1 MKSNHEHTSNKI
13 LLEFTEKAPLLVQF
27 DGYIQIIMDY
37 KNQVRFC
44 SKCKA
49 WGHYTRNC
57 KNKMRCGNCFGI
69 HTDNCTCIELK
80 CANCRGPHNPQD
92 KECSYYIKEK
102 ETIKVMDEQ
111 HLSYHEAKQQTL
123 TNRSKTN
130 KNRHLIKTEPTQQP
144 TQQNQGESKQ
154 TPERNPNPSHQTK
167 NKADIERMITEARE
181 EAKTQASEHPNNSPG
196 KKSSPSCRNINTC
209 IGSNRDSNLN
219 NASNMEIH
227 TSNTNNREKH
237 ILIDSN
243 SLSNL
248 PKHEIEYFL
257 SITILKY
264 VRDLIDGILLIS
276 YDDVIPSIPYFK
288 LLTEV
293 LEKQI

>member
-1 MKSNHEHTSNKI
+1 
-13 LLEFTEKAPLLVQF
+13 
-27 DGYIQIIMDY
+27 MDY

-57 KNKMRCGNCFGI
+57 KNKMRCGNCSGS
-69 HTDNCTCIELK
+69 HNDNCTFIGLK
-80 CANCRGPHNPQD
+80 CANCRGPHNPKD
-92 KECSYYIKEK
+92 KERSYYIKEK
-102 ETIKVMDEQ
+102 EAIQLMDEQ

-123 TNRSKTN
+123 TSRSKTN
-130 KNRHLIKTEPTQQP
+130 KKQHLIKTEPNQQP
-144 TQQNQGESKQ
+144 TQQNQGESNQ
-154 TPERNPNPSHQTK
+154 TPGRNLNPSHQTK

-196 KKSSPSCRNINTC
+196 KQRSPNRKINTC
-209 IGSNRDSNLN
+209 IESNRDCNLN

-227 TSNTNNREKH
+227 TSNTNNRDKH

-248 PKHEIEYFL
+248 PKHEIEYFPN
-257 SITILKY
+257 ITILKY
-264 VRDLIDGILLIS
+264 IRDLLMGYS
-276 YDDVIPSIPYFK
+276 
-288 LLTEV
+288 
-293 LEKQI
+293 